1 MKLLMALQQ
10 IWNFSVHNVISS
22 YIVGIQ
28 RDWKAHSA
36 TVMAQ
41 QTNKNSGR
49 SEIFKNDVNIRY

>member
-1 MKLLMALQQ
+1 MALQQ

-49 SEIFKNDVNIRY
+49 SEICKNDVNIRY